1 MIKIAILSSL
11 ALQMVFAGYI
21 THQKVI
27 DYHDPHP
34 KYAYNYGVS
43 DPHTGDH
50 KQQSEARDGDVV
62 KGQYSLVEPDGSL
75 RTVDYTADPING
87 FNAVVTKSHPGVHP
101 PTAHNALPA
110 IAKAVPV
117 VAKAIPV
124 VSKPLLAV
132 ANPIQYV
139 YDQGYDH
146 LSGYGHQA
154 YDYGDYATSS
164 LHSAAYDPHV
174 YQQQQYQHQD
184 IYDYHYA

>member
-21 THQKVI
+21 SHHKVI

-34 KYAYNYGVS
+34 KYAYNYGVN

-50 KQQSEARDGDVV
+50 KQQSESRDGDVV

-101 PTAHNALPA
+101 PTAHKALPV
-110 IAKAVPV
+110 IAKAAP
-117 VAKAIPV
+117 IPV
-124 VSKPLLAV
+124 VSKPLLV
-132 ANPIQYV
+132 AKPLEYV

-164 LHSAAYDPHV
+164 LHSAAYDPHL
-174 YQQQQYQHQD
+174 YQQYQHQD